1 VKEFGAVKDLPIK
14 HKLVLICM
22 ITTASALLLASVTF
36 IASELISLRHSMISN
51 LDASAEAIGSN
62 VKSALTF
69 QDNKSADEI
78 LATLKAVTDIRTVI
92 VYDAR
97 GNIFASYGMGNLTA
111 PPPPPPPVGSDID
124 RFGLRGIDIY
134 EPILLDDEPIGTVYI
149 RADLT
154 LFYSRVIRY
163 AITLFGVMGLCLLLS
178 YLLAARLRRTVAR
191 PVEELAEIMGTISQD
206 KDYSLRAPV
215 RSRDEI
221 GSLAE
226 GFNDMVANIQ
236 AHESELKG
244 YRKNLEELVRRRTAQ
259 LTDTNMQLQN
269 ELSVRRRAEK
279 ALAESEY
286 LYRTVFETTGNANLI
301 VGAEDMVIMVNTA
314 FEKLS
319 GYTRPEVEGRRK
331 WTDFFAPDVLDQM
344 RHYREQRKVSADGVP
359 LAYETRFAT
368 KSGAFCDVYISTA
381 NVPDS
386 SLSVASILDLTDFK
400 HLEAQLYQAQ
410 KIEAIGQLAGGVAHD
425 FNNILTAIIGYASLL
440 RMNMASDNPM
450 KAYADS
456 VLTSAERAAHLTQ
469 GLLAFSRKQ
478 VIAPKPMKLN
488 AAIKNVERL
497 LARLMG
503 EQIELKTAYGP
514 EDITVFADAGQIEQV
529 LMNFATNARDSMKD
543 GGTFSITTEQV
554 DDGAAG
560 KGGPGK
566 PGKYALITV
575 SDTGGGMDEE
585 TAEHIFEPFFT
596 TKGVGEGTGLGLSIV
611 YGIIKQHNGYIEV
624 QSEPGKGTTF
634 RVYLPLIKSEV
645 AETQPKRVVQP
656 MGGTETILLAEDDT
670 QSRALIREVLER
682 FGYTII
688 EAVDGEEAIEK
699 FAEEKDRIS
708 LVILDVIM
716 PRKDGRTTYDR
727 IKEIDPAMKALFI
740 SGYTADIIHRKGI
753 YEDNLNFLSKP
764 VLPYDLATKVR
775 EILDSRG

>member
-1 VKEFGAVKDLPIK
+1 VKEFRALKDLPIK

-22 ITTASALLLASVTF
+22 FTTACALLLASVTF
-36 IASELISLRHSMISN
+36 IASELISLRRSMIHN
-51 LDASAEAIGSN
+51 LDASAVAIGSN

-69 QDNKSADEI
+69 QDNKSAEEI
-78 LATLKAVTDIRTVI
+78 LATLQPVTEIHAAI
-92 VYDAR
+92 VYDGR
-97 GNIFASYGMGNLTA
+97 GNVFAAYRRDSLTPNPPA
-111 PPPPPPPVGSDID
+111 PVLGID
-124 RFGLRGIDIY
+124 TYRFGLRGIDVY
-134 EPILLDDEPIGTVYI
+134 RRILLDDEPIGTVYI
-149 RADLT
+149 RADMT

-163 AITLFGVMGLCLLLS
+163 ALTLFGVMGLCLLLS

-191 PVEELAEIMGTISQD
+191 PVEELAEIMGTISQN

-226 GFNDMVANIQ
+226 GFNDMVTNIQ
-236 AHESELKG
+236 AHESELEG

-259 LTDTNMQLQN
+259 LTDANMQLQN
-269 ELSVRRRAEK
+269 ELVVRQRAER

-286 LYRTVFETTGNANLI
+286 LYRTIFETTGNANLI
-301 VGAEDMVIMVNTA
+301 VGSDDVVIMVNTA

-319 GYTRPEVEGRRK
+319 GYTRPEVEGKRK
-331 WTDFFAPDVLDQM
+331 WTDFFAPDMLDQM
-344 RHYREQRKVSADGVP
+344 RHYREQRKISTAGVP
-359 LAYETRFAT
+359 LGYETRFVT
-368 KSGAFCDVYISTA
+368 KSGSFSDVYISTA

-400 HLEAQLYQAQ
+400 HLEAQLYQSQ

-440 RMNMASDNPM
+440 RMNMAADNPM
-450 KAYADS
+450 KTYADS

-478 VIAPKPMKLN
+478 VIAPKPIKLN
-488 AAIKNVERL
+488 TVITNVERL
-497 LARLMG
+497 LVRLIG
-503 EQIELKTAYGP
+503 EHIELKTAYDA

-529 LMNFATNARDSMKD
+529 LMNLATNARDSMKD

-554 DDGAAG
+554 DDSAAG
-560 KGGPGK
+560 KGVPGK
-566 PGKYALITV
+566 PGKYALVTV

-624 QSEPGKGTTF
+624 QSEPGKGTAF

-645 AETQPKRVVQP
+645 AEIQPRRVEQP

-688 EAVDGEEAIEK
+688 EAVDGEDAIGK

-708 LVILDVIM
+708 LIILDVIM
-716 PRKDGRTTYDR
+716 PKKDGRTTYGR
-727 IKEIDPAMKALFI
+727 IKEIDPGMKALFM

-764 VLPYDLATKVR
+764 VLPYDLAMKVR